1 MSPRTVFSRPLFL
14 LCVASWCVACSI
26 PVGSTKKDDTSG
38 AATQDEAEALLD
50 APIDEADIEA
60 AKAARRAEIQEEE
73 GADYMI
79 PLASSTAP
87 IVPIDGDSRGW
98 DLKKA
103 KVFKEKRYVEDGV
116 SFWSGSKD
124 ASMRVAVRS
133 DDSFVY
139 FWVEARDDV
148 VLSEDD
154 ADGDAV
160 DGIVIWLRDP
170 NLERM
175 VSQLP
180 EGTDASS
187 AVDTEVAFVITPDGR
202 LRRFDG
208 EKETFDPASLRTR
221 TFETKSGWGVEAAI
235 SVEAIGHVAAFPAPK
250 IAFRVELLDGDDA
263 ERLGTQTRMSM
274 LPNLKNTADRFA
286 VFSGDGLFP
295 HRPPQGSGGR
305 PGGLGFWSLDEKEW
319 RYTTFEALPDVWR
332 YVTDP
337 SNLEEALKASN
348 EIRDACPES
357 RFDSYILDA
366 YRTESGK
373 HYVGLLLCGGRA
385 QRGKC
390 SEGAKTRALWFQSA
404 GKADGYEIKKIVD
417 AMGGPLEQCRASAPS
432 GKPLYQSLSLTPLD
446 FVSAH
451 TWAVSW
457 RRTLRDEGVAELT
470 DGLHILNTKRKG
482 TKPLEIVAYKQETG
496 GEYRTVHTSAIHFA
510 DVDDVEGLDICEIEK
525 IVEQT
530 CDKGGQCTID
540 ERGSEILTH
549 AKMWSPDENT
559 FEPYMLTKHPNCRSD
574 TSFVDVEGY
583 LMIHL
588 ESRVGLIPSGG

>member
-1 MSPRTVFSRPLFL
+1 MHRRPHPVLRHFCL
-14 LCVASWCVACSI
+14 LIVCVSLGCTTPSGGV
-26 PVGSTKKDDTSG
+26 KKDEAPEGS
-38 AATQDEAEALLD
+38 TQDEAEALLD
-50 APIDEADIEA
+50 APVDQADIEA
-60 AKAARRAEIQEEE
+60 AKAARRAEIQKEE

-79 PLASSTAP
+79 PVASSTEP
-87 IVPIDGDSRGW
+87 IMPIDGDPEGW
-98 DLKKA
+98 NLKEA

-116 SFWSGSKD
+116 SFWAGSKD

-180 EGTDASS
+180 DGTDASS

-202 LRRFDG
+202 LRRFDDADA
-208 EKETFDPASLRTR
+208 TFDPASLRTR

-250 IAFRVELLDGDDA
+250 IAFRVELLDGDDPA
-263 ERLGTQTRMSM
+263 RLGTQTRMSM
-274 LPNLKNTADRFA
+274 LPNLKDAADRFA
-286 VFSGDGLFP
+286 VYSGDGLLP
-295 HRPPQGSGGR
+295 HRTPEGSGGR
-305 PGGLGFWSLDEKEW
+305 PGGLGFWSLDGDVW
-319 RYTTFEALPDVWR
+319 RYTTFEALPEVWR

-337 SNLEEALKASN
+337 SRLEEALKASN
-348 EIRDACPES
+348 EIRDACPDS
-357 RFDSYILDA
+357 RFDSYVLDA

-373 HYVGLLLCGGRA
+373 HYVGLMLCGGRE
-385 QRGKC
+385 QRGAC
-390 SEGAKTRALWFQSA
+390 ADGAQTRALWFQAA
-404 GKADGYEIKKIVD
+404 GKAEGYAIKKIVD

-457 RRTLRDEGVAELT
+457 RRTSRVDGVAELT
-470 DGLHILNTKRKG
+470 DGLHVLSTKRKG
-482 TKPLEIVAYKQETG
+482 IRPLEITAYKQLTED
-496 GEYRTVHTSAIHFA
+496 EFRTVHRSAIHFVE
-510 DVDDVEGLDICEIEK
+510 VDDVEGLDICEIER
-525 IVEQT
+525 IEEQT
-530 CDKGGQCTID
+530 CDRGGQCTVD
-540 ERGSEILTH
+540 ERGREVLTH
-549 AKMWSPDENT
+549 AKMWSPDEDT

-574 TSFVDVEGY
+574 TSFVGVEGY